1 MGTLCSSGGGGA
13 AGGGGALVDDEE
25 ILFVGRRAAEGQ
37 VSLRRGGGGG
47 GIGCGPLAEAAAAAA
62 AAEAADSD
70 EPGGEPADSGDA
82 LDAFVRVTTT
92 NVDRERQ
99 RAKAAVAEL
108 IRSLVKG
115 CSVFVSGVEV
125 GTQDC
130 MAMLDRELTHL
141 TLSDK
146 VSGKVLL
153 QIPLGAVFQVSP
165 EMHPG
170 AARYPFGE
178 CSARMLLERRGDVVL
193 QLDSR
198 EECDAFVSSV
208 RACSRHLRSVSSAP
222 SSTRASSSSASS
234 VVSSTPDPAGQP
246 LLQQLLPFREP
257 DEESV
262 PSTVVRALGAM
273 RDPLGLAS
281 LLSGANPPRP
291 SSPVKRGGP
300 VKRGAAGL

>member
-37 VSLRRGGGGG
+37 VSLRRGVGGGG
-47 GIGCGPLAEAAAAAA
+47 VGCGTLAEAAAAA

-82 LDAFVRVTTT
+82 LAFVRVTTT
-92 NVDRERQ
+92 TVDRERQ

-115 CSVFVSGVEV
+115 RSVVVSGVEV

-153 QIPLGAVFQVSP
+153 QIPLGAVIQVSP
-165 EMHPG
+165 EAHPG

-208 RACSRHLRSVSSAP
+208 RACSRHLRSLSSAP

-234 VVSSTPDPAGQP
+234 VVCSAPDPAGKP
-246 LLQQLLPFREP
+246 LFQQLLPSREP

-262 PSTVVRALGAM
+262 PSTVVRAVVAM
-273 RDPLGLAS
+273 RDTLGLAS
-281 LLSGANPPRP
+281 LLSGVNPPRS

-300 VKRGAAGL
+300 VKLGAAGL